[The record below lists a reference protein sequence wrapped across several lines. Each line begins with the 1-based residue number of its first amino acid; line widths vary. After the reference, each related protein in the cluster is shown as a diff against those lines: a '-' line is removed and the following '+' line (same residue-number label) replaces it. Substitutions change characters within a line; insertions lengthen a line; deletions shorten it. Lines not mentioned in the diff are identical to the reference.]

1 MNNTSPKICHFTS
14 VHPRFDSR
22 IYYKQL
28 KSLKKLTNDVC
39 LVVAD
44 GKGNELTSDGIQII
58 DAGKPRGRINRF
70 LAARKKVYKKASEIN
85 ADIYQFHD
93 PELLKYGLKLKRKGK
108 KVIYDS
114 HEDAPRQILNKP
126 YLKFLPKTL
135 ISGIVEKNENKIVA
149 ELDHVLCATDHI
161 THRFQKY
168 NQNAFTIR
176 NYPVIDELKADINW
190 DEKENKVCYVG
201 AIARTRGI
209 REMADAVNKSKATF
223 ELAGKF
229 SSDALKQEILD
240 QDGDKIKFY
249 GFADRSLV
257 RKIYRKSKAGLVTLH
272 PTVSYKDALPVKMFE
287 YMLAGVP
294 VITSNIPL
302 WEGIIREAECG
313 LAVNPFNTDEIAA
326 AIDKIISDDVL
337 AEKMGRNG
345 QQAIM
350 EKYNWQNEEKK
361 LLEIY
366 AKL

>member
-1 MNNTSPKICHFTS
+1 NNTSPKICHFTS

-70 LAARKKVYKKASEIN
+70 LAIRKKVYKKSSEIN

-114 HEDAPRQILNKP
+114 HEDVPRQILNKP
-126 YLKFLPKTL
+126 YLKFLPKKL
-135 ISGIVEKNENKIVA
+135 ISGIVENNENRIVSQ
-149 ELDHVLCATDHI
+149 LDHVFCATDHI
-161 THRFQKY
+161 TERFLKY
-168 NQNAFTIR
+168 NQNAATIK
-176 NYPVIDELKADINW
+176 NYPVIEDLKTEINW
-190 DEKENKVCYVG
+190 NEKENKVCYVG
-201 AIARTRGI
+201 AIALTRGI
-209 REMADAVNKSKATF
+209 REMSDAVKKSVATL

-229 SSDALKQEILD
+229 SSDSLNQEILD
-240 QDGDKIKFY
+240 QAGDKIKFY
-249 GFADRSLV
+249 GFADRPLV
-257 RKIYRKSKAGLVTLH
+257 RKIYHISKAGLVTLH
-272 PTVSYKDALPVKMFE
+272 PTISYKDALPVKMFE
-287 YMLAGVP
+287 YMEAGIP

-302 WEGIIREAECG
+302 WEKIITDSECG
-313 LAVNPFNTDEIAA
+313 IAVDPFNSDEIAS

-345 QQAIM
+345 QKAVV
-350 EKYNWQNEEKK
+350 EKYNWKQEEKK

-366 AKL
+366 EKM